1 MGNTRRLALLVLGI
15 LATTGLLVLY
25 YFLSAPSE
33 TGNQFLFGYSRIRLL
48 FSLALIL
55 LLVANWGLLLW
66 FAFKPTGWQAVER
79 KLDIYLSKYITFI
92 IFALCLCSLV
102 FGVLWVGML
111 PPVIR
116 SIGFLELVSGRIAG
130 ILFWFFLTSLLLN
143 LFFRSIQHEAVR
155 ENETI
160 AKLDYFLLLAVIFF
174 ATFFL
179 YEHILI
185 WTGAANQSRYSYWNL
200 LANEILHGNLY
211 LRNPPQI
218 HDLTL
223 YKGHWYIPMPP
234 LPAILMLPL
243 AYLIGGENINTSD
256 FSIIFS
262 AANAVLVFLILEQLV
277 QRKWIK
283 LSRVDIL
290 LLVILFMFGNPH
302 LWVGIR
308 GRAWFVSQILTV
320 TFLSLGVLATLRAWS
335 PWLVG
340 VFLGAAI
347 LARPNSIMTWTFAFA
362 IMLQIMKETHDT
374 INFKKIVVWSIKS
387 ILPIGMAVITLLVYN
402 YARFENFLEFGYTT
416 LNGDPVI
423 VMNAQKYGLFSPH
436 FILDN
441 FKAMF
446 LYLPW
451 IQPAG
456 RWLIL
461 PSSTG
466 MSIFLVTPPLL
477 YLFHYYEPKWWI
489 VGAWTSVL
497 LNMIL
502 LLLYHNTGA
511 HQFGYRYILDAMVPL
526 ITLLAVA
533 LDKKIPWHFILLL
546 LVSIAFNIYGAYW
559 FING

>member
-1 MGNTRRLALLVLGI
+1 MHNTRRLALLLLCI
-15 LATTGLLVLY
+15 LAITGSFVFY
-25 YFLSAPSE
+25 FFLSAPSE

-48 FSLALIL
+48 SSLVLIL

-66 FAFKPTGWQAVER
+66 FAFKPTGWQILER
-79 KLDIYLSKYITFI
+79 KLDIHLSKHITFI
-92 IFALCLCSLV
+92 IFALCLCSLM

-116 SIGFLELVSGRIAG
+116 SIGFLELVSGRIGG
-130 ILFWFFLTSLLLN
+130 ILFWFCLTSLLLN
-143 LFFRSIQHEAVR
+143 LFFRSIYHEAVR

-160 AKLDYFLLLAVIFF
+160 AKLDYFLLLIVIFL

-200 LANEILHGNLY
+200 LANELLHGNLY

-223 YKGHWYIPMPP
+223 FKGHWYIPMPP

-262 AANAVLVFLILEQLV
+262 AINTVLIFLILEQLA

-283 LSRVDIL
+283 LSRIDIL
-290 LLVILFMFGNPH
+290 LLVVLFAFGNPH

-320 TFLSLGVLATLRAWS
+320 TFLALGILTTLRSWS

-340 VFLGAAI
+340 TFLGAAI
-347 LARPNSIMTWTFAFA
+347 LARPNGILTLPFAFA
-362 IMLQIMKETHDT
+362 IMLQIEKETHGMLNIKQIALWLIKT
-374 INFKKIVVWSIKS
+374 IMPISMA
-387 ILPIGMAVITLLVYN
+387 ILFLLAYN
-402 YARFENFLEFGYTT
+402 YARFENYLDFGYTT
-416 LNGDPVI
+416 INGDPVI

-451 IQPAG
+451 IQPRS
-456 RWLIL
+456 RWPIL

-466 MSIFLVTPPLL
+466 MSILLVTPPLL
-477 YLFHYYEPKWWI
+477 YLFHRYKPDWWI

-497 LNMIL
+497 LNFVL

-526 ITLLAVA
+526 IALLAVA
-533 LDKKIPWHFILLL
+533 LDKKIPWLFIILL
-546 LVSIAFNIYGAYW
+546 LVSIAFNLYGTYW
-559 FING
+559 YING